1 MDPRFVPHTE
11 RVVQAEIARASRENA
26 LEPTRPKER
35 VAITDQ
41 RAMLDVDPRRI
52 LTGEVEIFDD
62 REPRPR

>member
-1 MDPRFVPHTE
+1 MDPRFVPHIE